1 MRRALPIFAAV
12 LAVGLAPQ
20 STLAEETRADAELGL
35 SFRWAREAEQLPAQG
50 LACGAPYL
58 EEVEAAMPPVRAIL
72 QGYGREVLARMGLRT
87 VRLCRELVVR
97 FASADERRIDG
108 ALERRTEQAVG
119 GLAAYAEATIYVDVA
134 AALRGQA
141 LTTVL
146 QHELFHFVD
155 QVLLADATFGDAWRA
170 LNPPGFHYGGGGL
183 AAMGTEALLPS
194 EHPGFAT
201 TYARTAAAEDRAE
214 LYAAWRTDPAALAER
229 LPKDP
234 VLSAKL
240 RLLERQLR
248 AKLPTLAERIPKI
261 P

>member
-1 MRRALPIFAAV
+1 MRPA
-12 LAVGLAPQ
+12 LAPLAAMLALGLVPQ
-20 STLAEETRADAELGL
+20 VARAEETRADAELGL
-35 SFRWAREAEQLPAQG
+35 SFSWAREAERLPAQG

-58 EEVEAAMPPVRAIL
+58 EEVEAAMPPVRTIL

-97 FASADERRIDG
+97 FAGADERRIDG

-119 GLAAYAEATIYVDVA
+119 GLAVYAEATIYVDVA

-141 LTTVL
+141 LTTVM

-155 QVLLADATFGDAWRA
+155 QVLADATFGDAWSA
-170 LNPPGFHYGGGGL
+170 LNRPDFRYGGGGL

-214 LYAAWRTDPAALAER
+214 LYAAWRTDPAGLAER
-229 LPKDP
+229 LPEDP

-240 RLLERQLR
+240 RLLEHQLR
-248 AKLPTLAERIPKI
+248 AKLPALAARLSKI

>member
-1 MRRALPIFAAV
+1 MRPALAPLAAL
-12 LAVGLAPQ
+12 LALALAPQ
-20 STLAEETRADAELGL
+20 AAHADETRADAELGL
-35 SFRWAREAEQLPAQG
+35 TFSWPREAERLPAQG
-50 LACGAPYL
+50 LACGAPFL

-72 QGYGREVLARMGLRT
+72 LGYGRDVLSRMGLRK

-97 FASADERRIDG
+97 FAAADERRIDG
-108 ALERRTEQAVG
+108 ALDRRTEQAVG
-119 GLAAYAEATIYVDVA
+119 GLAVYAEATIYVDVA

-141 LTTVL
+141 LTTVM

-155 QVLLADATFGDAWRA
+155 QVLVDATFRDAWSA
-170 LNPPGFHYGGGGL
+170 LNPPDFRYGGGGL

-201 TYARTAAAEDRAE
+201 TYARTAAVEDRAE
-214 LYAAWRTDPAALAER
+214 LYAAWRTEPAALGER

-234 VLSAKL
+234 VLTAKL
-240 RLLERQLR
+240 RLLERRLR
-248 AKLPTLAERIPKI
+248 AKLPALAERTPKI